1 MLIAAEQLTDFAR
14 RLLIAA
20 GVSDDEAQQV
30 AASLVESNLCGH
42 ESHGVVRIP
51 DYVAQMRER
60 ELVPGVELRVLRT
73 TPAMIVADAGFGFGQ
88 IQCARI
94 IEQLIEKARV
104 TGIACGT
111 MINCGHVGRLGE
123 WVERIAKQGLAG
135 MMTVNDNGV
144 MTCVAPPG
152 GIEPRISTNPLAIG
166 IPTGAEPLTL
176 DISTSVVANGKIRV
190 AQLAGRQVPPGWLQD
205 AEGNPTTDPN
215 TRFADPPGSILPIGG
230 EQGYKGFGLGLML
243 DVLSAGLA
251 GGSCP
256 PAPLDAPLTNNV
268 LFVVWDP
275 DQFAGRGHFE
285 AEGTRLI
292 NAVRGT
298 TLKPGADEIRL
309 PGDRGRSLRE
319 ERLTNGLPLDDG
331 TWGSLTELAG
341 NLNVEIPQYS

>member
-1 MLIAAEQLTDFAR
+1 MQIAAEQLTDFAR
-14 RLLIAA
+14 RLLVAA
-20 GVSDDEAQQV
+20 GVSDDESQQI

-51 DYVAQMRER
+51 DYVEQMRQL

-94 IEQLIEKARV
+94 IDQLIEKARV
-104 TGIACGT
+104 VGIACGT

-166 IPTGAEPLTL
+166 IPTGAEPLVL

-205 AEGNPTTDPN
+205 ADGNPTTDPN
-215 TRFADPPGSILPIGG
+215 TRFANPPGSILPIGG

-309 PGDRGRSLRE
+309 PGDRSRTLSE
-319 ERLTNGLPLDDG
+319 ERRANGVPLDDG
-331 TWGSLTELAG
+331 TWRSLTELAAK
-341 NLNVEIPQYS
+341 LNVEIP